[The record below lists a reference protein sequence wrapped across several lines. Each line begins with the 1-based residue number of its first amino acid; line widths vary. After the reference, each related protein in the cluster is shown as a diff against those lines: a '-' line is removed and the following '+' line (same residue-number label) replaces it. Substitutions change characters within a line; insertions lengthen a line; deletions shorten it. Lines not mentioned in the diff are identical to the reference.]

1 MNRVDSHSYSDSSP
15 DEDDTGRSSD
25 EECSNFALSTKKRLG
40 KINDCQIFTMSKLAK
55 QKGTNTLDGEEEL
68 RTPCDSFNS
77 KDTHRQPTVW
87 WPYWVA
93 QSFP

>member
-1 MNRVDSHSYSDSSP
+1 MLNHIISVNRADSHSYSDSSP

-55 QKGTNTLDGEEEL
+55 GKTGSYQN
-68 RTPCDSFNS
+68 
-77 KDTHRQPTVW
+77 
-87 WPYWVA
+87 
-93 QSFP
+93 FPW